1 MIAGA
6 VDPLRP
12 LELTVRT
19 VCHELLDRTIIWNE
33 RQIRALIVEYIDH
46 YNQHRPHRS
55 LNQRAPSVHPATTM
69 SPRSGQANRSH
80 DTPPAVD
87 SSTTTAP
94 PPERRRR
101 SPATR
106 PSIRLLRRAPPDETP
121 QNQPARTTQTNS
133 RHLQAPEG
141 FGQPDARH
149 PPAGLAHRLKTGPRD
164 VAAFEGGVVNG
175 RARSCRVPWTH

>member
-55 LNQRAPSVHPATTM
+55 LNQRAPSDNDVATIGT
-69 SPRSGQANRSH
+69 
-80 DTPPAVD
+80 
-87 SSTTTAP
+87 
-94 PPERRRR
+94 
-101 SPATR
+101 
-106 PSIRLLRRAPPDETP
+106 
-121 QNQPARTTQTNS
+121 
-133 RHLQAPEG
+133 
-141 FGQPDARH
+141 GQPVTRH
-149 PPAGLAHRLKTGPRD
+149 TTCGGLINNYRT
-164 VAAFEGGVVNG
+164 AA
-175 RARSCRVPWTH
+175 